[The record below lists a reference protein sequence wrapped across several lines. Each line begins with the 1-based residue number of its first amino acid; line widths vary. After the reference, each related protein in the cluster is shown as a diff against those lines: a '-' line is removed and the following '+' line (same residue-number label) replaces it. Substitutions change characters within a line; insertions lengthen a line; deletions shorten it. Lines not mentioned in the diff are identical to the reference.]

1 MRKQLQGRK
10 TRSQASHF
18 VKVSARNSE
27 TVGGGVGGVGGG
39 GEEEEEEE
47 EELSFGRSRGQ
58 ELLHVVGRVSW
69 LVAKGR

>member
-1 MRKQLQGRK
+1 MQGMK

-27 TVGGGVGGVGGG
+27 TVGGGGG

-47 EELSFGRSRGQ
+47 EELGFGRSRGQ
-58 ELLHVVGRVSW
+58 EL
-69 LVAKGR
+69 

>member
-1 MRKQLQGRK
+1 MWTRWNMRKQMQGMK

-27 TVGGGVGGVGGG
+27 TVGGGG

-47 EELSFGRSRGQ
+47 EELGFGRSRGQ
-58 ELLHVVGRVSW
+58 EL
-69 LVAKGR
+69 

>member
-1 MRKQLQGRK
+1 MQGRK

-18 VKVSARNSE
+18 VTVSARNSE
-27 TVGGGVGGVGGG
+27 TVGGGGGGGGGG

-58 ELLHVVGRVSW
+58 EL
-69 LVAKGR
+69 

>member
-1 MRKQLQGRK
+1 MRKQMQGMK

-27 TVGGGVGGVGGG
+27 TVGGGG

-47 EELSFGRSRGQ
+47 EELGFGRSRGQ
-58 ELLHVVGRVSW
+58 EL
-69 LVAKGR
+69 

>member
-1 MRKQLQGRK
+1 MQGRK

-27 TVGGGVGGVGGG
+27 TVGGGGGVGGG

-47 EELSFGRSRGQ
+47 EELGFGRSRGQ
-58 ELLHVVGRVSW
+58 EL
-69 LVAKGR
+69 

>member
-1 MRKQLQGRK
+1 MQGRK

-27 TVGGGVGGVGGG
+27 TVGGGGGGVGGG

-47 EELSFGRSRGQ
+47 EELGFGRSRGQ
-58 ELLHVVGRVSW
+58 EL
-69 LVAKGR
+69 